1 LVYKKQKP
9 VVQKETEVQVN
20 DRIKQL
26 QIEAEAVSC
35 EYKLSDLDIAELV
48 HEKYVDKFP
57 DTYFIDL
64 TKLVRIKVGSNPQ
77 NYLMYSTEEEV
88 TDNVRFKKHKFTR
101 RRIGFHP
108 IIQGEPEYDDYGQL
122 TGYDIGTPK
131 TSFDIPF
138 NPENIKKLIASVRS
152 GPKELLLARGAIAG
166 EHPLVDPIRSVFNL
180 NDFLYGDFDLL
191 MDAGRLNYLNTG
203 SGFDEF
209 LKIRA
214 SNLSHGVDTPQQSKQ
229 ENGADKEK

>member
-9 VVQKETEVQVN
+9 LDRKENEVQVN

-35 EYKLSDLDIAELV
+35 EYKLNDYDIQELV
-48 HEKYVDKFP
+48 HEKYIDKFP
-57 DTYFIDL
+57 DTYFVDL

-88 TDNVRFKKHKFTR
+88 TDNVKFKKHRFTR
-101 RRIGFHP
+101 KRIGFHP
-108 IIQGEPEYDDYGQL
+108 IITGEPEYDEYGTL
-122 TGYDIGTPK
+122 TGYNIGTPK
-131 TSFDIPF
+131 TSFDLPF
-138 NPENIKKLIASVRS
+138 DPEWIKKKIAECRS
-152 GPKELLLARGAIAG
+152 GPRELLLARGSTTG
-166 EHPLVDPIRSVFNL
+166 EHPVIDPIRSCFNL

-191 MDAGRLNYLNTG
+191 MEAGRLNYLNSG

-209 LKIRA
+209 LKVRN
-214 SNLSHGVDTPQQSKQ
+214 SNLEHGVDTQTIK
-229 ENGADKEK
+229 KEHGTDEKK